1 MKDKRLEEMK
11 MEYENIEIPAELKSR
26 VSMGIQQAKE
36 ENQQERGRQHSCPI
50 WIRPCAGVVAAMIA
64 FVIVVNSNANIAY
77 AMEEIPVLGTIVKVV
92 TFSSYQS
99 KDEDMSADIQTPQI
113 EVEEDSNMKDAAQQ
127 VNKTVKEYT
136 DEVIRQ
142 YEKDVE
148 ATNGQGTENVT
159 TDYEVVTDND
169 TLFSLRVNTTVALNT
184 SGVTIKIYHI
194 DKKTG
199 KMIALPDLF
208 QENVDYKKILT
219 DEVLKQIKEQMAKDE
234 NVTYFV
240 DDDATK
246 WKWQGITD
254 DANFYFNKDG
264 CLTMVFDK
272 YEIAPGY
279 MGVCEFTIPKDIT
292 DGILAD
298 SYK

>member
-1 MKDKRLEEMK
+1 MRF
-11 MEYENIEIPAELKSR
+11 
-26 VSMGIQQAKE
+26 
-36 ENQQERGRQHSCPI
+36 
-50 WIRPCAGVVAAMIA
+50 VAAMIA

-92 TFSSYQS
+92 AFSSYQS
-99 KDEDMSADIQTPQI
+99 KDDDMSADIQTPQI

-194 DKKTG
+194 NKKTG
-199 KMIALPDLF
+199 KMITLPDLF
-208 QENVDYKKILT
+208 QENVDYKKILNCT
-219 DEVLKQIKEQMAKDE
+219 LGFGIDQQSTLFVGNDHFC
-234 NVTYFV
+234 YFL
-240 DDDATK
+240 
-246 WKWQGITD
+246 
-254 DANFYFNKDG
+254 F
-264 CLTMVFDK
+264 L
-272 YEIAPGY
+272 
-279 MGVCEFTIPKDIT
+279 
-292 DGILAD
+292 
-298 SYK
+298 

>member
-1 MKDKRLEEMK
+1 MKDNRLEEMK
-11 MEYENIEIPAELKSR
+11 NEYENIEIPVEAKKR
-26 VSMGIQQAKE
+26 VCIGMQKAKE
-36 ENQQERGRQHSCPI
+36 ENEQERGRKHTCPI
-50 WIRPCAGVVAAMIA
+50 WVRSCAGVAAAMIA
-64 FVIVVNSNANIAY
+64 FVIVVNCNANIAY

-99 KDEDMSADIQTPQI
+99 KDVDMSADVQTPQI

-169 TLFSLRVNTTVALNT
+169 VLFSLRVNTTVELNT

-194 DKKTG
+194 NKKTG
-199 KMIALPDLF
+199 KMITLPDLF
-208 QENVDYKKILT
+208 KDGVDYKKLLT
-219 DEVLKQIKEQMAKDE
+219 DEVTKQMRQQMPKDE

-240 DDDATK
+240 DDDIPE

-254 DANFYFNKDG
+254 DANFYFNEDG

-279 MGVCEFTIPKDIT
+279 MGVCEFVIPKDVT
-292 DGILAD
+292 NGILAD
-298 SYK
+298 DYK

>member
-1 MKDKRLEEMK
+1 MKDNRLEKMK
-11 MEYENIEIPAELKSR
+11 MKYQNIKIPAEVKNR
-26 VSMGIQQAKE
+26 VCMGIQQAKE
-36 ENQQERGRQHSCPI
+36 ENRKGKERIRSCYI
-50 WIRPCAGVVAAMIA
+50 WIRSCAGVAAAMIT
-64 FVIVVNSNANIAY
+64 FVVVVNCNANIAY

-99 KDEDMSADIQTPQI
+99 KDDDMSADIHTPQI
-113 EVEEDSNMKDAAQQ
+113 EVEEDSNMKDAAQRI
-127 VNKTVKEYT
+127 NKTVKEYT

-159 TDYEVVTDND
+159 TDYEVVTDSD
-169 TLFSLRVNTTVALNT
+169 ALFSLRVNTTVALNT

-194 DKKTG
+194 NKKTG
-199 KMIALPDLF
+199 KMITLRDLF

-219 DEVLKQIKEQMAKDE
+219 DEVLKQIKEQMEKDE

-240 DDDATK
+240 DDDIPE

-254 DANFYFNKDG
+254 DANFYFNEDG

-279 MGVCEFTIPKDIT
+279 MGVCEFTISKDIT
-292 DGILAD
+292 DGVLAD
-298 SYK
+298 DYK